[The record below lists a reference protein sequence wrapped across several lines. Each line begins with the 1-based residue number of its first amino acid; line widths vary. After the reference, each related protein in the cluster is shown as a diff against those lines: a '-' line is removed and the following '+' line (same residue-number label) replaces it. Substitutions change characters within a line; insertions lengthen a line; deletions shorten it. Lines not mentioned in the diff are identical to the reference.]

1 VGIETPLDI
10 VSIASRDN
18 WQNSKKKK
26 TTLALNKG
34 KRDHLNIED
43 LGLGKDFKSTRDK
56 GKMLW
61 I

>member
-1 VGIETPLDI
+1 VGIKTPLDME
-10 VSIASRDN
+10 SITLQDN
-18 WQNSKKKK
+18 WREGQERK

-34 KRDHLNIED
+34 KCDYLNIED
-43 LGLGKDFKSTRDK
+43 LGLSKDLRSKDK